1 MAGKDGKVAPTAGG
15 TAEVGNLLEMLG
27 GSKSTTTTS
36 QSPADIAGLKALMA
50 QLQGADYNAQLQ
62 SIFQAAA
69 GAIPGLQSAYG
80 RAAGAR
86 TSNNTAVQAALNEL
100 LKATTVEAQGK
111 IANQQ
116 LQNQQIQAQAGQA
129 VAQATKG
136 TTQTQATKQGTN
148 VPKAAGS
155 LAVLEALAR
164 LSSNKTVQD
173 MVGKITGGVV
183 GTTPATAAPVGT
195 NVTPRAAAPI
205 ASAPAPSIAPAAA
218 PMNMPTS
225 PVQALE
231 QALIPTMMAPSMAA
245 PEPVVSMPIAV
256 PGTGSTPSYLAAD
269 PFDFVNIP
277 SAPMPTMNEVVPT
290 FMGFD
295 YDFGN

>member
-1 MAGKDGKVAPTAGG
+1 MATGKVTPAAGG
-15 TAEVGNLLEMLG
+15 VAEVGNLLQMLG
-27 GSKSTTTTS
+27 GTKETSTST

-62 SIFQAAA
+62 AIFQTAA
-69 GAIPGLQSAYG
+69 GQIPGLQSAYG

-173 MVGKITGGVV
+173 MVGKVTGGVV
-183 GTTPATAAPVGT
+183 GTAPAAAAAPVGT
-195 NVTPRAAAPI
+195 AVAPQAAAPI
-205 ASAPAPSIAPAAA
+205 TSAPAMQPTAA
-218 PMNMPTS
+218 PQPVAAQPMA
-225 PVQALE
+225 PVQAV
-231 QALIPTMMAPSMAA
+231 QAPVMMAPA
-245 PEPVVSMPIAV
+245 PVYQEAP
-256 PGTGSTPSYLAAD
+256 TFLAAD

-277 SAPMPTMNEVVPT
+277 EVPMPAPSLDNYEFV
-290 FMGFD
+290 
-295 YDFGN
+295 FGEG

>member
-1 MAGKDGKVAPTAGG
+1 MATGKVTPAPGG
-15 TAEVGNLLEMLG
+15 VAEVGNLLQMLG
-27 GSKSTTTTS
+27 GTKETSTST
-36 QSPADIAGLKALMA
+36 QSPADIAGLQALMA

-62 SIFQAAA
+62 SIFQTAA

-80 RAAGAR
+80 RAVGAR
-86 TSNNTAVQAALNEL
+86 SSNNTAVQAALNEL

-136 TTQTQATKQGTN
+136 TTQTQTTKQGTN

-173 MVGKITGGVV
+173 MVGKVTGGVV
-183 GTTPATAAPVGT
+183 GTAPAAAAAPVGT
-195 NVTPRAAAPI
+195 NVAPQAAAPI
-205 ASAPAPSIAPAAA
+205 ASAPAMQPTAA
-218 PMNMPTS
+218 PQPVAAQPMA
-225 PVQALE
+225 PVQAV
-231 QALIPTMMAPSMAA
+231 QAPMQTPVMMAPAPVYTPPEVFTPVFAEDFGYVPTPA
-245 PEPVVSMPIAV
+245 PEFAPIFA
-256 PGTGSTPSYLAAD
+256 
-269 PFDFVNIP
+269 
-277 SAPMPTMNEVVPT
+277 E
-290 FMGFD
+290 
-295 YDFGN
+295 DFGFEG

>member
-1 MAGKDGKVAPTAGG
+1 MATGKVTPAAGG
-15 TAEVGNLLEMLG
+15 VAEVGNLLQMLG
-27 GSKSTTTTS
+27 GTKETSTST
-36 QSPADIAGLKALMA
+36 QSPADIAGLKALLA

-62 SIFQAAA
+62 AIFQAAA
-69 GAIPGLQSAYG
+69 GTIPGLQSAYG

-183 GTTPATAAPVGT
+183 GTAPATAAPVGT
-195 NVTPRAAAPI
+195 NVAPQAAAPI
-205 ASAPAPSIAPAAA
+205 ASAPAMQPTAA
-218 PMNMPTS
+218 PQPVAAQPMA
-225 PVQALE
+225 PVQAV
-231 QALIPTMMAPSMAA
+231 QAPMQAPVMMAPAPVYTPPEVFTPVFAEDFGYVPTPA
-245 PEPVVSMPIAV
+245 PEFAPIFA
-256 PGTGSTPSYLAAD
+256 
-269 PFDFVNIP
+269 
-277 SAPMPTMNEVVPT
+277 E
-290 FMGFD
+290 
-295 YDFGN
+295 DFGFEG

>member
-1 MAGKDGKVAPTAGG
+1 MATGKVPPTSGG
-15 TAEVGNLLEMLG
+15 AAEVGNLLQMLG
-27 GSKSTTTTS
+27 GTKETSTST

-62 SIFQAAA
+62 AIFQTAA
-69 GAIPGLQSAYG
+69 GEIPGLQSAYG

-148 VPKAAGS
+148 VPKAVGS

-173 MVGKITGGVV
+173 MVGKVTGGVV
-183 GTTPATAAPVGT
+183 GTAPATAAPVGT
-195 NVTPRAAAPI
+195 NVAPQAAAPI
-205 ASAPAPSIAPAAA
+205 ASAPAMQPTAA
-218 PMNMPTS
+218 PQPVAAQPMA
-225 PVQALE
+225 PVQAVQTPM
-231 QALIPTMMAPSMAA
+231 QAPVMMAPA
-245 PEPVVSMPIAV
+245 PVYQEAP
-256 PGTGSTPSYLAAD
+256 TFLAAD

-277 SAPMPTMNEVVPT
+277 NVPMPAPSLDNYEFV
-290 FMGFD
+290 
-295 YDFGN
+295 FGEG

>member
-1 MAGKDGKVAPTAGG
+1 MATGKVPPTSGG
-15 TAEVGNLLEMLG
+15 VAEVGNLLQMLG
-27 GSKSTTTTS
+27 GAKETSTST
-36 QSPADIAGLKALMA
+36 QSPADIAGLQALMA

-136 TTQTQATKQGTN
+136 TTQTQTTKQGTN

-183 GTTPATAAPVGT
+183 GTAPATAAPVGT
-195 NVTPRAAAPI
+195 NVAPQAAAPI
-205 ASAPAPSIAPAAA
+205 ASAPAPRTAPAAA
-218 PMNMPTS
+218 PTATPTS

-231 QALIPTMMAPSMAA
+231 QALVPLMMAPSMA

-256 PGTGSTPSYLAAD
+256 PGTSSTPSYLAAD

-277 SAPMPTMNEVVPT
+277 EVPMPAPSLDSYEFV
-290 FMGFD
+290 
-295 YDFGN
+295 FGEG